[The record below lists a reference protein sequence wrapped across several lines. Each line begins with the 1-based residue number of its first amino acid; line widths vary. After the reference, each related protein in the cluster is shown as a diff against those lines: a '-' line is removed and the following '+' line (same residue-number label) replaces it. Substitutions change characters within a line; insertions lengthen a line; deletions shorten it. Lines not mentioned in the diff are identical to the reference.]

1 MGCDMVVAVGPA
13 TENGHTLFATN
24 RHGVPGSGMPLRL
37 NPGRAFALGETVQTQ
52 SMPLPQARQTFTV
65 LGSQPLNTWGYQHGI
80 NEHEVV
86 AACAT
91 WQSKLASDQP
101 GFAGTDLVRLILER
115 CHSARQGFDLL
126 TGLVSRHGQ
135 GRGVS
140 AGRGS
145 PENDHVFLLADAGE
159 AYVVEA
165 AGSAWASLECSRVR
179 AVTDV
184 GLIRQDWQRLS
195 PGLAEAAITHG
206 WWPDDGSKLD
216 FSASLNV
223 IPAGRES
230 ALRRWGRATLLL
242 EEQSGHIDA
251 SVFRRLLADH
261 YDGTNS
267 EVDPLAPTGSCS
279 ICRHAGAGQ
288 ATATTM
294 SFIAELGR
302 GPEHAPLA
310 WCAFGPP
317 CASIYLPLF
326 LTGELPQGFGGEE
339 PANLTRR
346 FHQVQ
351 TAMSRDSESWNHF
364 RHSLALFQA
373 RLDQQTE
380 EFCAEVAILKG
391 KGEQDLL
398 GRQTGLFMQNLLEQV
413 QAELQRF
420 RVVPGPISHR
430 ATTRV

>member
-13 TENGHTLFATN
+13 TENGHTLFGTN
-24 RHGVPGSGMPLRL
+24 RHGVPGGGMALRL

-52 SMPLPQARQTFTV
+52 VVALPQARQTFTV
-65 LGSQPLNTWGYQHGI
+65 LGIQPLNTWGYQHGI

-86 AACAT
+86 AGCAA
-91 WQSKLASDQP
+91 WQSKLARDQP
-101 GFAGTDLVRLILER
+101 GLAGTDLVRLILER
-115 CHSARQGFDLL
+115 CRSARQGFELL

-135 GRGVS
+135 GGGMSTARVT
-140 AGRGS
+140 
-145 PENDHVFLLADAGE
+145 EKDHIFLLADPTE

-179 AVTDV
+179 AVSDV

-195 PGLAEAAITHG
+195 PGLAEEAIARG

-223 IPAGRES
+223 NPAGRES

-261 YDGTNS
+261 YEETSS
-267 EVDPLAPTGSCS
+267 EVDPLAPLGSVS

-288 ATATTM
+288 ATATTS

-302 GPEHAPLA
+302 APENPPMA

-317 CASIYLPLF
+317 CAGIYLPLF
-326 LTGELPQGFGGEE
+326 LNAELPEGLFGEE
-339 PANLTRR
+339 PANLARQ
-346 FHQVQ
+346 FQNVQ
-351 TAMSRDSESWNHF
+351 TAMSRDSDCWNQL
-364 RHSLALFQA
+364 RHSLSLLQA

-380 EFCAEVAILKG
+380 EFCAEAAVLKAN
-391 KGEQDLL
+391 GEQDLL
-398 GRQTGLFMQNLLEQV
+398 RRHAGLFMQSQLEQLET
-413 QAELQRF
+413 ELQRYQF
-420 RVVPGPISHR
+420 VRTFVPEKVVARG
-430 ATTRV
+430 